1 MRASS
6 RTLYVWTG
14 RPCSYG
20 CGDCPIDT
28 TAPPPPTSAA
38 DLQHALTQTRGDDGL
53 VVLLGG
59 EPLINSELPRLLA
72 VIRAAGRRPGI
83 VTTARPLLHPQLR
96 ERLRRAGLAYM
107 RVQFFGCGAVHD
119 RHVALPGAFEQAIT
133 AVRTWLAEGD
143 GTCDIDLALYGR
155 GRSLEDPAAEVEELA
170 HRVGSP
176 DVQIL
181 VAADAPAVLADWN
194 GDPQRPLLAW
204 EGVPE
209 APSTAARL
217 TIPARAPAFLHNVPR
232 ASCLGGVERAAAGNA
247 APPAVKANSFNFVR
261 SQTAAPYVA
270 DPASCTAHRLV
281 DGDERRLWLIEGD
294 QLSLYATDTGD
305 FAVPEIARIK
315 DEWSH
320 LFLDR
325 SAAGVLDDFKEGMRR
340 VLPDVVC
347 DGCVNRLRCAR
358 RYSVVDGQPF
368 ASEEAWIA
376 SYVRNLRGRVL
387 DVGCGEQLYRDEI
400 VPRVRAGLVTYT
412 GLDPDEPTLAKWREL
427 LPEGRFFATG
437 IEEFAGEPGAYA
449 HVLCLRSLN
458 HVLDLD
464 DAIARMANM
473 VAPGG
478 QVLIVETTPFAML
491 RNAEQ
496 VAAADRAPRA
506 GHQHYRNVTSE
517 DVLPFA
523 RRHSLR
529 VLHHHPVGL
538 RTTNEWI
545 LLLERR

>member
-20 CGDCPIDT
+20 CRDCPIDAT
-28 TAPPPPTSAA
+28 DPPPPTSAA
-38 DLQHALTQTRGDDGL
+38 DLQRRLAQVGGDDGL

-59 EPLINSELPRLLA
+59 EPLLHPELPRLLA

-83 VTTARPLLHPQLR
+83 VTTARPLLLPQVR

-119 RHVALPGAFEQAIT
+119 RHVALPDAFEKAIG
-133 AVRTWLAEGD
+133 AVRAWLAEGD
-143 GTCDIDLALYGR
+143 GTCDVDLALYAR
-155 GRSLEDPAAEVEELA
+155 GRSLEDLAAEVAELA
-170 HRVGSP
+170 RRIESP

-181 VAADAPAVLADWN
+181 VAADVPAALADWN
-194 GDPQRPLLAW
+194 RDPQRPLLAW
-204 EGVPE
+204 EGAPE

-217 TIPARAPAFLHNVPR
+217 TVPARVPAFVDIAPQ
-232 ASCLGGVERAAAGNA
+232 ATCLGGAEPTAASS

-261 SQTAAPYVA
+261 SQTRVPYVEE
-270 DPASCTAHRLV
+270 PSSCTAHRFA
-281 DGDERRLWLIEGD
+281 DDADRRLWLIDED

-305 FAVPEIARIK
+305 FSPAEIARIK
-315 DEWSH
+315 DDWSH

-325 SAAGVLDDFKEGMRR
+325 AAAGLLDDFKEGMRR
-340 VLPDVVC
+340 VLPDAAC
-347 DGCVNRLRCAR
+347 DACENRLRCAR
-358 RYSVVDGQPF
+358 RFAVVEGQPF
-368 ASEEAWIA
+368 AHEEEWIA
-376 SYVRNLRGRVL
+376 GYVRNLRGRVL

-400 VPRVRAGLVTYT
+400 VPRVRAGTVTYT

-437 IEEFAGEPGAYA
+437 IEQFAGEPGAYA

-529 VLHHHPVGL
+529 VLHHHPIGL

-545 LLLERR
+545 LLLERPA